1 MRRFAFLKRSS
12 RWEGTACG
20 NTGRITV
27 HVSAILTANIIAYQS
42 ELKILPKETRKTLYR
57 KDVRVRT
64 QTSSTVSREKKLNDL
79 YKKAI
84 HITEMNIFVVAALQ
98 LVAVTSAAN
107 LQDLINALNTNER
120 TWIYQRSYVEYK
132 GSEYVTCAYYRKL
145 ELNQTNYEFFKDF
158 MLCSQ
163 AHQRHLYAEL
173 GDDGR
178 DGPYMGVSTW
188 PGAEVTSYT
197 LRYWNATEACAVY
210 TLDKYNT
217 LDCELHVR
225 HHNRK
230 GVFIYCEL
238 YYRVYCH
245 GKIFQIYSEACKN

>member
-64 QTSSTVSREKKLNDL
+64 QTSSTVSREKK
-79 YKKAI
+79 
-84 HITEMNIFVVAALQ
+84 
-98 LVAVTSAAN
+98 
-107 LQDLINALNTNER
+107 ALNTNER

-210 TLDKYNT
+210 TLDKYSLPVCLKEDRQSLDKDNHSRLAKHCNGSHCEPVRCNT
-217 LDCELHVR
+217 VILFAH
-225 HHNRK
+225 
-230 GVFIYCEL
+230 
-238 YYRVYCH
+238 
-245 GKIFQIYSEACKN
+245 KIKTLEISEAFHIRKRVDMCVSPV

>member
-1 MRRFAFLKRSS
+1 
-12 RWEGTACG
+12 
-20 NTGRITV
+20 
-27 HVSAILTANIIAYQS
+27 
-42 ELKILPKETRKTLYR
+42 
-57 KDVRVRT
+57 
-64 QTSSTVSREKKLNDL
+64 
-79 YKKAI
+79 
-84 HITEMNIFVVAALQ
+84 MNLFVVAALQ
-98 LVAVTSAAN
+98 LAAVTSAAN
-107 LQDLINALNTNER
+107 LQDLINALSTNER

-173 GDDGR
+173 GDDGT

-217 LDCELHVR
+217 IDCELHVR
-225 HHNRK
+225 HHNRR
-230 GVFIYCEL
+230 GVFNYCEL